1 VNPSQRINRFKPPN
15 TLILSRN
22 LVEYHSMRQTAT
34 NLLIVKQSGM
44 EETNESS
51 PVSKDNVRKMQ
62 NHPPQRARNGDL
74 Q

>member
-22 LVEYHSMRQTAT
+22 LVEYHSMRQTVT